1 MGMYDESWCNS
12 CGTSIPYTEK
22 EDYEAYCGEC
32 ASLDVIHTLRY
43 FVEERITT
51 LTKTR
56 EGYQEAG
63 DNELDDYCA
72 GAIDAYDLVRM
83 KLTDLTSVE

>member
-1 MGMYDESWCNS
+1 
-12 CGTSIPYTEK
+12 
-22 EDYEAYCGEC
+22 
-32 ASLDVIHTLRY
+32 
-43 FVEERITT
+43 VEERITT

-83 KLTDLTSVE
+83 KLTDLTAVE